1 MFLCTVYICS
11 SSQTPAAMTVDS
23 VHGLRG
29 ERARTGVFDG
39 LTLHTRHKND
49 SELKWHY
56 KSSMKFIAQLKLKR
70 NPANLI
76 GSAPKI
82 TPLQLRAAI
91 ALSA

>member
-1 MFLCTVYICS
+1 
-11 SSQTPAAMTVDS
+11 
-23 VHGLRG
+23 
-29 ERARTGVFDG
+29 
-39 LTLHTRHKND
+39 
-49 SELKWHY
+49 
-56 KSSMKFIAQLKLKR
+56 MKFLGQFKSKR